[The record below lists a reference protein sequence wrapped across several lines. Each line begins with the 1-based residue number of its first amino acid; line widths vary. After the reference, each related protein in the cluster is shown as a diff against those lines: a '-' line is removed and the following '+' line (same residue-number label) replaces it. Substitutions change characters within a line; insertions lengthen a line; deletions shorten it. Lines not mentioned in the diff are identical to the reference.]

1 MKRLLSIALA
11 LCITLSCV
19 IAVDFTAV
27 DTQAYAVDSA
37 EVSASIAPQSSIQG
51 SAILHCF
58 NWSYNNIKNNLQAIK
73 DAGYTAVQTSPVQQ
87 PKDYNGS
94 WRDQRGQWWKLYQPL
109 GFYISNNSWLG
120 NKNEL
125 KSLCDTAESMGIKV
139 IVDVVANHVSGSG
152 PGVGAVDWNVDSYLK
167 NGNYIRDNNYYANND
182 NDRHNMTTGSI
193 GMPDLNTNNTDL
205 QNRVKSFLVEC
216 INVGVDGFRFDAA
229 KHIELPNDP
238 GNSSQFW
245 PTVINGSQS
254 STSREIYY
262 YGEILNGCGTDIRNY
277 TQYMSVTDN
286 YSGDAILVA
295 VNNSNASGL
304 ASSAYHKGAAADKTV
319 LWAESHDTYMGESG
333 SAGISCTSGV
343 SDDKIVKAYAMVA
356 SRAYASSLYFAR
368 PANNMGDA
376 SSNTTYKSKTV
387 AEVNKFKNYFDGQ
400 SEYLGSDG
408 SIAYNVRGN
417 SGVVLVNAN
426 GSSTSVNIN
435 VPNMANGTYKDY
447 VTGNS
452 FTVSNGRISGNI
464 GSSGVAVV
472 YNQNSTSQ
480 PTVPPTTPPTVPPTT
495 PPTQPVEK
503 YLVGDVN
510 SDDSVSITDATT
522 VQRFLSKSTAFS
534 AEQKRAADVDLN
546 GEVNVVDATYIQQYV
561 AGIVQESSSCGK
573 YVEGGEVMAPTV
585 APTQPPL
592 PVGDYIY
599 YKNTQGW
606 SSVKIYY
613 WSDSDTNMISWPG
626 KDMTSLSDNVYSA
639 EIPSSA
645 QYVIFNDGSSQTQ
658 NITLQGV
665 NKIYTDGNWSDYGNN
680 TLPTIAPTQSQTPQ
694 PTQTPVI
701 DSTYIYYKNND
712 NWGEVKVYYWSDSN
726 NNMTGWPGIHMEPV
740 GNNVYRAQI
749 PQDATKVVFNNN
761 NQGAQT
767 SDISLEGLGK
777 IYDNGS
783 WSVYNG

>member
-1 MKRLLSIALA
+1 MKRLLSIVLA
-11 LCITLSCV
+11 LCMTLSCV
-19 IAVDFTAV
+19 IAVGFTAV
-27 DTQAYAVDSA
+27 DTQALVVDNA
-37 EVSASIAPQSSIQG
+37 EVSASTAPQSSIQG

-73 DAGYTAVQTSPVQQ
+73 NAGYTAVQTSPVQQ

-167 NGNYIRDNNYYANND
+167 NNSYIRDNNYYANND

-205 QNRVKSFLVEC
+205 QNRVKNFLIEC

-229 KHIELPNDP
+229 KHIELPNDS

-245 PTVINGSQS
+245 PTVINGSQA

-277 TQYMSVTDN
+277 TQYMSITDN
-286 YSGDAILVA
+286 HSGDAILVA
-295 VNNSNASGL
+295 ANNSNASGL
-304 ASSAYHKGAAADKTV
+304 ASSTYHKGASADKTV
-319 LWAESHDTYMGESG
+319 LWAESHDTYMGSSG

-343 SDDKIVKAYAMVA
+343 SDDKIIKAYAMVA
-356 SRAYASSLYFAR
+356 SRAHASSLYFAR
-368 PANNMGDA
+368 PNNNMGDA
-376 SSNTTYKSKTV
+376 SSNTSWKSTAV
-387 AEVNKFKNYFDGQ
+387 AEVNKFKNYFEGQ
-400 SEYLGSDG
+400 SECLGSDG
-408 SIAYNVRGN
+408 SIAYNMRGN
-417 SGVVLVNAN
+417 SGVVLVNAS
-426 GSSTSVNIN
+426 GTSTSVNIN
-435 VPNMANGTYKDY
+435 VPNMANGIYKDY
-447 VTGNS
+447 VSGNS
-452 FTVSNGRISGNI
+452 FSVSNGRISGNI

-472 YNQNSTSQ
+472 YNQNSTPTPQ
-480 PTVPPTTPPTVPPTT
+480 PTTAPTTA
-495 PPTQPVEK
+495 PTQVVEK

-510 SDDSVSITDATT
+510 ADGSASVTDATV
-522 VQRFLSKSTAFS
+522 VQRYLSKSTALTAKQLRS
-534 AEQKRAADVDLN
+534 ADVDFS
-546 GEVNVVDATYIQQYV
+546 GEVNVVDATLIQQYV
-561 AGIVQESSSCGK
+561 AGIKAGDSYCGK
-573 YVEGGEVMAPTV
+573 YVEGGDVVE
-585 APTQPPL
+585 PTQDKTDSPVL
-592 PVGDYIY
+592 VGDYIY
-599 YKNTQGW
+599 FKNTQGW
-606 SSVKIYY
+606 SNIKIYY

-626 KDMTSLSDNVYSA
+626 KDMISCGDNVYAA

-645 QYVIFNDGSSQTQ
+645 SYVIFNDGSSQTQ

-665 NKIYTDGNWSDYGNN
+665 NKIYTDGAWSDYGNN
-680 TLPTIAPTQSQTPQ
+680 TSPTIAPTQPPTSQ
-694 PTQTPVI
+694 PTQAPVV
-701 DSTYIYYKNND
+701 DSTCIYYKNND

-726 NNMTGWPGIHMEPV
+726 SNMTGWPGLHMEPI
-740 GNNVYRAQI
+740 GNNVYKAQI
-749 PQDATKVVFNNN
+749 PSDATMVVFNNN
-761 NQGAQT
+761 NQGKQT
-767 SDISLEGLGK
+767 GDIRLEGLGK